1 MIDTLTLIGMM
12 LVTAPVRVF
21 PLLMLSQRDLP
32 RLLERWLSYVPVAVL
47 AAMLFPS
54 IFMPE
59 GGFAFQ
65 LDNFYIWAAIPAVL
79 VAWKTRTLF
88 PPVLTGVGG
97 LVVLRL
103 LFA

>member
-1 MIDTLTLIGMM
+1 MIDTLTIIGMM

-59 GGFAFQ
+59 GSFAFQ
-65 LDNFYIWAAIPAVL
+65 LDNFYLWAAVPAIL

-88 PPVLTGVGG
+88 PPVLSGVSV
-97 LVVLRL
+97 LILLRL
-103 LFA
+103 IFP